1 MFVWEIFTLANL
13 IFNSRKFRRRVFP
26 EKLLPNS
33 TFHFIY
39 ITPPESFTSPTS
51 STSTSSTLHTSRTSP
66 TSISTNLTYITQIT
80 HIIYTN
86 FNQLHLH
93 DIHYLSLSTSS
104 AQSTGAQHLH
114 ISRKNL
120 QCLLHRSHYTEVLTQ
135 ELLHRSSYTVV
146 AQDLL
151 HRSCYTGVA
160 TQELLHRSCYTEVV
174 TQELTSRWSTCIGT
188 PCKTPTSQL
197 LLNFSLWAAGAA
209 RRWLTKRQPLRRS
222 RVSDAQT
229 CGEMRIR
236 LVRGNLRKDR
246 ACWTHKRAVK
256 CCFVVRGDAV
266 SYEMKV

>member
-1 MFVWEIFTLANL
+1 MTYIICHYLHHQHNL
-13 IFNSRKFRRRVFP
+13 QVLN
-26 EKLLPNS
+26 
-33 TFHFIY
+33 IY
-39 ITPPESFTSPTS
+39 IFPAKTCNAFCTGV
-51 STSTSSTLHTSRTSP
+51 
-66 TSISTNLTYITQIT
+66 ITQR
-80 HIIYTN
+80 
-86 FNQLHLH
+86 F
-93 DIHYLSLSTSS
+93 
-104 AQSTGAQHLH
+104 
-114 ISRKNL
+114 
-120 QCLLHRSHYTEVLTQ
+120 
-135 ELLHRSSYTVV
+135 
-146 AQDLL
+146 L

-174 TQELTSRWSTCIGT
+174 TQELTSRWSTCIRT

-246 ACWTHKRAVK
+246 ACWRHKRAVK

-266 SYEMKV
+266 SYEMKI